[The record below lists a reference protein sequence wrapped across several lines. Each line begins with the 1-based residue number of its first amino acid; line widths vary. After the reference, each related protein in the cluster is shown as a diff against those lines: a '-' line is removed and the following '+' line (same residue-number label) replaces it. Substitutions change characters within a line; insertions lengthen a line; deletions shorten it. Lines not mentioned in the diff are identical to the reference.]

1 MSRHESTLGRATY
14 QFGNQADV
22 DRFVAAL
29 ESFERGDL
37 DAEAWRKFRLENGT
51 YGQRQEGDLSMLR
64 AKIPQG
70 VLYSD
75 QARAIASVTDT
86 YSRGFCHITTRQNV
100 QFHFVK
106 FANVEAAMRDLA
118 AAGLTCREACG
129 NSVRAITAPPTAGVA
144 RDEAFDVTPY
154 ANALTHHL
162 LRHKLASGLPRKF
175 KIAFS
180 GGGRDHAFALVN
192 DIGFRAEL
200 VDARRV
206 FRVSVGGGTATL
218 CASGTTLV
226 DALEPRDIFVLA
238 EGILRVFDAHGDR
251 EHRHKARMKYLVKRI
266 GWDAFRAQVIEQYE
280 LARAEREARDGDRP
294 SVRGPTLLSLVE
306 EEEARARARSSR
318 LPDIAALRALA
329 HQSAPRLLV
338 GHDRAARW
346 RATNVQPQK
355 QDGFVVATVVL
366 PLGDVTS
373 GQLRALAEIADAFS
387 DGEMRTT
394 HGQNIVLRWVRVDDV
409 GALHERLAA
418 IDLAATDPDS
428 AADVTSC
435 PGAESCKLAVTQ
447 SRGAATRIGERFAE
461 RLALLDEAGPLD
473 VRVSGCPNGCV
484 FITWP
489 ESACRAECAKWVAAL
504 CPNTSSCWAATLVA
518 IGPAS
523 AASWP
528 RFQRAASPM
537 RSNASLPTTWRAGA
551 RASALSTTSRASN
564 RSTPRPYSPI
574 SRRSTKPPSART
586 TSSTRAEKSRDQNKA
601 PRPRPWRH
609 TRGDSPRAT
618 VMTRLHALA
627 SRSVCANYVRV
638 AGAGTSFSL
647 VVMMSCTWKVSNTSD
662 TRLRSSPFS
671 VCTAI
676 R

>member
-473 VRVSGCPNGCV
+473 VRVSGCPNGCGLHHV
-484 FITWP
+484 AGIGLQGGVRKVGG
-489 ESACRAECAKWVAAL
+489 RAVPQYFVMLGGDAGGDRARFGRVVAKIPARRIADALERLVADYVARRGEGERAVDYFARVEPKYAKAL
-504 CPNTSSCWAATLVA
+504 LADLETLDEATLSEDDFVDSGGEIA
-518 IGPAS
+518 GPEQG
-523 AASWP
+523 AA
-528 RFQRAASPM
+528 A
-537 RSNASLPTTWRAGA
+537 
-551 RASALSTTSRASN
+551 
-564 RSTPRPYSPI
+564 
-574 SRRSTKPPSART
+574 
-586 TSSTRAEKSRDQNKA
+586 
-601 PRPRPWRH
+601 
-609 TRGDSPRAT
+609 
-618 VMTRLHALA
+618 
-627 SRSVCANYVRV
+627 
-638 AGAGTSFSL
+638 
-647 VVMMSCTWKVSNTSD
+647 
-662 TRLRSSPFS
+662 
-671 VCTAI
+671 
-676 R
+676 